1 MNKHLHRIVFNAA
14 RGMRMVVQETARS
27 AGKASGATPG
37 TVGTPGTPAT
47 VGTAAASPLAP
58 MAAAALF
65 GVLVAMPGQA
75 QIAGA
80 PNVPGTQRPIVLTA
94 PNGVPLIN
102 IQTPSAAGVSRNV
115 YQQFSVGA
123 NGAILNNSRTN
134 VQTQLGGFVQGNPF
148 LARGPARIILN
159 EVNGGVPSQLRGYVE
174 VGGQRAEVIIANPAG
189 ISVSGGGFIN
199 ASRATLTT
207 GVPQLNAAGQ
217 LDSFLVR
224 GGTVTIEGAGLD
236 LSRTDY
242 AAILARAVQV
252 NAGIWASE
260 LKVVTGANQV
270 SADHGQATPVAANGA
285 APGFALDVAALGG
298 MYAHKIN
305 LIGTEAGLGVRN
317 AGSIG
322 AGAGGL
328 VVTAAG
334 RLENIGT
341 IEGPSLQLSTPG
353 DIDNRGG
360 TIRQTGMAGLTI
372 GSAVLSN
379 TRGGVI
385 GAEAVSAGAGP
396 ANSGS
401 TNPAS
406 PASPSSS
413 PGTATSSATGS
424 SSGSAASENTFTP
437 ATYTPPAPGAITAG
451 GTISN
456 DAGRIYAGG
465 PITLNTPQIDNAG
478 GTLNVVTLA
487 VTGPKF
493 SNAGGTLNVSHSFSA
508 DVGRLDN
515 SGGTL
520 RAGSVKIHTSG
531 DLINVGG
538 TLASASDTHLTVAG
552 KADNTRGTVSAVGA
566 LSADVAGAVDN
577 TAGTLLANSNVALKA
592 ASLNNGMKGSVQS
605 AQGAARLSVAGALN
619 QGDGAVGAA
628 TDLRIEAG
636 TFSSSNGGSLRGA
649 NDVDLRLGGALVN
662 GGSITAG
669 RNTTIAAGSVASGST
684 GVLGA
689 GVGSDGTLGGVG
701 ELRVTASGA
710 LAANGVNLA
719 AGNAV
724 FDAAS
729 VDISGSQTHAAN
741 IALTATQGDVRTS
754 DKARVVTPGTLSIT
768 ANAQPAQTWV
778 NDAGMLTAG
787 RLNLKVANLS
797 NNRSGDIVQT
807 GAEAATVLAVSGAL
821 NNDGG
826 RIASNSQDL
835 TLSAATLGNAS
846 GKIEHAG
853 AGTLRLAGGSYA
865 GKSGH
870 ITGNGALV
878 VDVARSFDQDHGQ
891 THAGQI
897 TIDAGSLSNRGGK
910 ILGSALSVN
919 TRGGALDNSTKGT
932 MSAAGPVTLRSGA
945 LNNDAGLIQSGGALH
960 IDTNRET
967 LTNTHAANYKALP
980 EDKAGGI
987 VSAGPLTLKTGKVEN
1002 SAGVIA
1008 SKGALSADTQA
1019 FTNTA
1024 GGEVIG
1030 RSTVTIDT
1038 HGASYDNAGGQTV
1051 AAGDL
1056 RLNAGA
1062 GTIGNKGGLIR
1073 SGASAMLDAASVVNT
1088 DTSDAQQGIEGRN
1101 VTVTS
1106 SASVNNTAGRMSA
1119 VETLR
1124 IKDPNAANPAGRTLS
1139 VTNTNGVLMGG
1150 QPSALDADG
1159 TVTKGVGGVF
1169 IEAKSFSGDGRIA
1182 SANDLGIALGED
1194 VTNNQQL
1201 GASGNLTYKTS
1212 GKFTNNAKLSAGRT
1226 LRVEGDSI
1234 DNNAGAEMSG
1244 KDTVVSATKVLVNRG
1259 LIDSQ
1264 GATQIDAGTLNN
1276 IGTGRIYGDAVSVA
1290 AGTLNNQAETI
1301 DGVTRAATIAARKT
1315 LNIGAGTV
1323 NNREHALIFSGGAA
1337 PKALNIGREL
1347 DANRQ
1352 ATESGGVLNNE
1363 SARIESL
1370 GGMTIS
1376 MGQINN
1382 VDTHVKPGPPTST
1395 KEFTRTVGVEKID
1408 GKSIRF
1414 FQLEDIA
1421 YQSGKP
1427 NLTLRDPGGPWRAAN
1442 GHIWG
1447 LWDKTVATTTDTAV
1461 DADPAVIA
1469 AGGDMTLNGVGVN
1482 RNSRITAG
1490 ATLTAPG
1497 IGNEALQGE
1506 VTTHTGSIVQWRAS
1520 KREPDV
1526 IEPVTRVSK
1535 DVGAY
1540 VKTGNLNATRGYDA
1554 GSSPGGANGGQ
1565 GVVTIVEVPANVG
1578 MVVQPGGRKAG
1589 EAVGDKSNASASTS
1603 QTIPMVV
1610 RTSTPRTAVPQASLF
1625 NLNSGPRGYLVE
1637 TDPRFANYR
1646 AWLSSDYLL
1655 SNLGLDPNT
1664 TLKRLGDGF
1673 YEQKLI
1679 REQVA
1684 QLTGYGYL
1692 GSHTNDEAQYTAL
1705 MNSGATFAKQYG
1717 LRPGIALTAAQMA
1730 QLTSDIVWLVEQTV
1744 TLPDGS
1750 TQSVLAPQL
1759 YVRVRPGDIDGSG
1772 ALLSADATFIEG
1784 TGDLANTGTVAGRT
1798 LVKIDKDN
1806 VNNLGGR
1813 IAGGDVDVHAR
1824 KDINNTGGRITAED
1838 SAVLKA
1844 DRDVNIETTTRT
1856 QDGLFASRT
1865 NIDRVAGVYVSNPG
1879 GSLMVNAGN
1888 NVNLIGGVLSNT
1900 GKDSFTSVTAK
1911 KSINLGTVTE
1921 ASRMAV
1927 VGEKRTYREAS
1938 SKETGS
1944 TITGNGTVLL
1954 NALGGDINVR
1964 ASRIAAGPGV
1974 LGLTAA
1980 GDINIFAGEE
1990 TRSTADQ
1997 RQDKKKRTLK
2007 TTTTTTDSEEES
2019 TTSIASRLSG
2029 RSVGLFADGD
2039 INVVGSD
2046 IEAQKN
2052 ALIKAKRRV
2061 NIVSATDSTSSSVD
2075 TKRTTKGLFVPK
2087 LTDSNI
2093 DRKRVLQQHAAVSSQ
2108 TQRASNITAGENLTV
2123 IGDEEVTVFASHL
2136 GAGEDLYVK
2145 GGKVR
2150 MLSGL
2155 NESSIESG
2163 TKTSRQSI
2171 GTTGMPTRTGTGM
2184 NGKSNVTDRV
2194 YETTLAPTTLSGKNV
2209 KLEATEGDLTLA
2221 AAQIRAEEKVTL
2233 SAVNGE
2239 LKMALVKTAREVSQ
2253 KRGES
2258 DPLYQ
2263 RTRETG
2269 SYEESAN
2276 YTRIDSAG
2284 LQLDTPKVN
2293 VEWGQKPVKE
2303 QNGAAAQQTL
2313 EQVLAVQRNQPGM
2326 GWLEQVQN
2334 DAALNKLQIDWQS
2347 VPLAQREWAEKQ
2359 GSLTQAGGAVV
2370 AIVVAVLTWGV
2381 ASGVGA
2387 AASSGLS
2394 GATATVANAAVSAAV
2409 SSIASQA
2416 AVGLI
2421 NNNGDI
2427 GKVIKELTSKQ
2438 GVKSIVTAMATAGVL
2453 QGLNI
2458 GLGMEGYTAANV
2470 GTTLADGTTV
2480 GWTQVL
2486 QRNLVNGVSA
2496 SIVHSAIQGTS
2507 VEQGIK
2513 NGLLTG
2519 LLNTAASGSAKWI
2532 GENGPDGNQNLNR
2545 LASEVAHAIAGCAVG
2560 AGRASGGGG
2569 ASGSAGCKAGAVGA
2583 FAGHLTGQLYNP
2595 NADPEYAERTIKLGQ
2610 MVSGVAGALVGGTQ
2624 EAADIAA
2631 AAGANAVENN
2641 WLSGA
2646 QKKQRAAEL
2655 ATCGKGAT
2663 ALSCQLKVAERWIQV
2678 DASQQV
2684 VFDNLTAAK
2693 DRVAVNPTPANLA
2706 ALDDAIA
2713 GMASL
2718 FGALEAAGDKG
2729 AGRTLSAALVPAVLL
2744 RGQSCAVMQGACG
2757 PITLSTTERHVV
2769 GQAFSDLG
2777 FAADG
2782 TLGAGNLRNMQAI
2795 GEAIASGGA
2804 STWKAIADASK
2815 GLSDATKLVLRP
2827 ASGGATATAAAAAG
2841 EVQVP
2846 STVAKLPG
2854 ATDGTA
2860 SSPYSS
2866 AGMKYG
2872 DAKFVD
2878 AAGNPVPTAPSL
2890 SVPGAR
2896 GVVVAS
2902 EVAITTKP
2910 LALPAPKIGEV
2921 VPNAMSAAE
2930 TAQAIDIVAFKGG
2943 KFVGQPTSNTPGIDG
2958 WLNGV
2963 PVSLKEV
2970 TGGNGMLTV
2979 QKNITQGTTQM
2990 IKAGQVG
2997 DMYIDAIKT
3006 GVSVQDVTN
3015 WVKPGTP
3022 ISNILNEGVVN
3033 NINIKTINGWVTLTR
3048 ATLKTPGVP

>member
-1 MNKHLHRIVFNAA
+1 MIR
-14 RGMRMVVQETARS
+14 RS
-27 AGKASGATPG
+27 
-37 TVGTPGTPAT
+37 
-47 VGTAAASPLAP
+47 
-58 MAAAALF
+58 
-65 GVLVAMPGQA
+65 
-75 QIAGA
+75 
-80 PNVPGTQRPIVLTA
+80 
-94 PNGVPLIN
+94 
-102 IQTPSAAGVSRNV
+102 
-115 YQQFSVGA
+115 
-123 NGAILNNSRTN
+123 
-134 VQTQLGGFVQGNPF
+134 LGGFVQGNPF

-207 GVPQLNAAGQ
+207 GVPQFNAAGQ

-224 GGTVTIEGAGLD
+224 GGTVTIDGAGLD

-270 SADHGQATPVAANGA
+270 SADHGQVTPVAASGA
-285 APGFALDVAALGG
+285 VPGFALDVAALGG
-298 MYAHKIN
+298 MYAQKIS

-379 TRGGVI
+379 TGGGVI
-385 GAEAVSAGAGP
+385 GAQAVGAGAGP

-401 TNPAS
+401 ANPGSTS
-406 PASPSSS
+406 PTS
-413 PGTATSSATGS
+413 GQGMATSLATDSGNAAGEGS
-424 SSGSAASENTFTP
+424 FTP
-437 ATYTPPAPGAITAG
+437 AVYTPPAPGAITAG

-465 PITLNTPQIDNAG
+465 PIPLNTPQIDNAG
-478 GTLNVVTLA
+478 GTLNVVALA

-493 SNAGGTLNVSHSFSA
+493 SNAGGTLNVSRNFSA
-508 DVGRLDN
+508 DVARLDN

-520 RAGSVKIHTSG
+520 RASSVQIHTTG
-531 DLINVGG
+531 DLVNVDG
-538 TLASASDTHLTVAG
+538 TLASASDTQLTVGG

-577 TAGTLLANSNVALKA
+577 TAGTLLANNNVALKA
-592 ASLNNGMKGSVQS
+592 ASLDNGMKGSVQL
-605 AQGAARLSVAGALN
+605 AQGATRLNVAGALS

-628 TDLRIEAG
+628 TDLSVRAG
-636 TFSSSNGGSLRGA
+636 ALNSSNGGSLRGA
-649 NDVDLRLGGALVN
+649 NDVDLRVGGALVN

-669 RNTTIAAGSVASGST
+669 RNTTISAGSVTSGST

-710 LAANGVNLA
+710 LVANGTNLA
-719 AGNAV
+719 AGNTTLQG
-724 FDAAS
+724 AS
-729 VDISGSQTHAAN
+729 VELSGSQTQAAN
-741 IALTATQGDVRTS
+741 IALTATQGDVRTT
-754 DKARVVTPGTLSIT
+754 DKAKIVTPGTLSIT
-768 ANAQPAQTWV
+768 ANAQPRQTFV
-778 NDAGMLTAG
+778 NGAGKLTAG
-787 RLNLKVANLS
+787 RLDLKVSNLT
-797 NNRSGDIVQT
+797 NARLGEIVQT
-807 GAEAATVLAVSGAL
+807 GAEAATVLAVSGTL

-835 TLSAATLGNAS
+835 SLSAATLGNAS

-853 AGTLRLAGGSYA
+853 AGTFRISGGSYA
-865 GKSGH
+865 GEGGH

-945 LNNDAGLIQSGGALH
+945 LNNDAGLIQSGGSLH

-967 LTNTHAANYKALP
+967 LTNTNAANYKALP
-980 EDKAGGI
+980 EDKTGGI

-1002 SAGVIA
+1002 SAGAIA
-1008 SKGALSADTQA
+1008 SKGALSADTLA

-1024 GGEVIG
+1024 RGEVIG

-1038 HGASYDNAGGQTV
+1038 HGAGYDNAGGQTV

-1194 VTNNQQL
+1194 ATNNQQL

-1382 VDTHVKPGPPTST
+1382 VDTRVKLGTPTIT
-1395 KEFTRTVGVEKID
+1395 KEFARTIGVEGI
-1408 GKSIRF
+1408 GF
-1414 FQLEDIA
+1414 FKLEDIA
-1421 YQSGKP
+1421 YAPGKP
-1427 NLTLRDPGGPWRAAN
+1427 NLTLRNPGGPWRAAN
-1442 GHIWG
+1442 GHVWG
-1447 LWDKTVATTTDTAV
+1447 LWDSTVATTTDNAV

-1469 AGGDMTLNGVGVN
+1469 AGGDMTLNGAGVN

-1506 VTTHTGSIVQWRAS
+1506 VTTQRASIVHWRAT
-1520 KREPDV
+1520 KRSPDV

-1554 GSSPGGANGGQ
+1554 GNSPGGATGGQ

-1578 MVVQPGGRKAG
+1578 MVVQPGWRKAG
-1589 EAVGDKSNASASTS
+1589 AAVGDKSNASTRTSTS

-1655 SNLGLDPNT
+1655 NNLGLDPNT

-1692 GSHTNDEAQYTAL
+1692 GGHYNDEAQYTAL
-1705 MNSGATFAKQYG
+1705 MNNGATFAKQYG

-1784 TGDLANTGTVAGRT
+1784 TGDLANTGTIAGRT

-1806 VNNLGGR
+1806 VNNMGGR

-1879 GSLMVNAGN
+1879 GSLIVNAGN

-1927 VGEKRTYREAS
+1927 VGAKRTYREAS

-1964 ASRIAAGPGV
+1964 ASSIAAGPGV

-1980 GDINIFAGEE
+1980 GDINIFADEE

-1997 RQDKKKRTLK
+1997 RQDKKKRILK
-2007 TTTTTTDSEEES
+2007 TTTTTTTTDSEEES

-2029 RSVGLFADGD
+2029 GSVGLFADGD

-2061 NIVSATDSTSSSVD
+2061 NIVSSTDSTSSSVD
-2075 TKRTTKGLFVPK
+2075 TARTTKGLFVPK

-2093 DRKRVLQQHAAVSSQ
+2093 DRKRVLQQHADVSSQ

-2233 SAVNGE
+2233 SAVNGK
-2239 LKMALVKTAREVSQ
+2239 LNMALVKTAKEVSQ

-2276 YTRIDSAG
+2276 YTRIDSAS
-2284 LQLDTPKVN
+2284 LALKTPKVN

-2347 VPLAQREWAEKQ
+2347 VPLAQREWAQKQ

-2427 GKVIKELTSKQ
+2427 GKVIQELTSKQ

-2480 GWTQVL
+2480 GWAQVL
-2486 QRNLVNGVSA
+2486 QRNLINGVSA

-2545 LASEVAHAIAGCAVG
+2545 LAAEVAHAIAGCAVG

-2631 AAGANAVENN
+2631 AAGPM
-2641 WLSGA
+2641 
-2646 QKKQRAAEL
+2646 R
-2655 ATCGKGAT
+2655 
-2663 ALSCQLKVAERWIQV
+2663 
-2678 DASQQV
+2678 
-2684 VFDNLTAAK
+2684 
-2693 DRVAVNPTPANLA
+2693 
-2706 ALDDAIA
+2706 
-2713 GMASL
+2713 
-2718 FGALEAAGDKG
+2718 
-2729 AGRTLSAALVPAVLL
+2729 
-2744 RGQSCAVMQGACG
+2744 
-2757 PITLSTTERHVV
+2757 
-2769 GQAFSDLG
+2769 
-2777 FAADG
+2777 
-2782 TLGAGNLRNMQAI
+2782 
-2795 GEAIASGGA
+2795 
-2804 STWKAIADASK
+2804 
-2815 GLSDATKLVLRP
+2815 
-2827 ASGGATATAAAAAG
+2827 
-2841 EVQVP
+2841 
-2846 STVAKLPG
+2846 
-2854 ATDGTA
+2854 
-2860 SSPYSS
+2860 
-2866 AGMKYG
+2866 
-2872 DAKFVD
+2872 
-2878 AAGNPVPTAPSL
+2878 
-2890 SVPGAR
+2890 
-2896 GVVVAS
+2896 
-2902 EVAITTKP
+2902 
-2910 LALPAPKIGEV
+2910 
-2921 VPNAMSAAE
+2921 
-2930 TAQAIDIVAFKGG
+2930 
-2943 KFVGQPTSNTPGIDG
+2943 
-2958 WLNGV
+2958 
-2963 PVSLKEV
+2963 
-2970 TGGNGMLTV
+2970 
-2979 QKNITQGTTQM
+2979 
-2990 IKAGQVG
+2990 
-2997 DMYIDAIKT
+2997 
-3006 GVSVQDVTN
+3006 
-3015 WVKPGTP
+3015 
-3022 ISNILNEGVVN
+3022 
-3033 NINIKTINGWVTLTR
+3033 
-3048 ATLKTPGVP
+3048 